1 MESEVASLSLARVLM
16 EGIKE
21 MVFVVRVDGVNSF
34 TYDFLNNA
42 VIERTS
48 LVLASVGKTFDEV
61 HSTLITKFLNEKY
74 NEVVQTAQS
83 TSYEDSF
90 YSKEN
95 KLFYSKTLL
104 TPFFDNRGKCTH
116 IVSLVKDMTSEKT
129 AKLESERIRERLEE
143 SSARYRS
150 LFDNN
155 ADAIFTVDFN
165 AHITGGNSSG
175 SKLSGY
181 FMKELAGKS
190 FFDFVIAEDINRAKD
205 HFRLSVLGEIKD
217 WRLSISNKSG
227 KSIACLVKFIPIS
240 VKNKITGFYMIAKD
254 MTELDKISGLYEAGE
269 ENFRIIAENVH
280 DVIILMDQDKKYLYM
295 SPSSENIFGFRADT
309 IIGQKPFHN
318 VHPEDTIAAE
328 RAFNLAAKDGSTF
341 QLQIRLLHK
350 NRGWI
355 WTEVSGTPVFGADQ
369 KFNRMVMVARD
380 ISIQKEYESQLHHF
394 AYFDSLTELPNR
406 RYFQAYATEKLEL
419 NDTSQRNLAVLLIDI
434 DDFKNINDQWG
445 HEIGDAVIQ
454 EFGYRLNRCMSGE
467 NMAARLGGDEFI
479 VLLTDADDKEKVSEI
494 TDVIYRV
501 MKEPINVQELSLHI
515 TISMG
520 VALAPT
526 EKIAISTI
534 MKRADM
540 AMYKAKRQEKNS
552 FCVSST

>member
-1 MESEVASLSLARVLM
+1 MESKVASLSFARVLM

-21 MVFVVRVDGVNSF
+21 MVFVVRVDGANSF

-48 LVLASVGKTFDEV
+48 LVSASVGKKLNEV
-61 HSTLITKFLNEKY
+61 HSTSMTTFLTERY
-74 NEVVQTAQS
+74 NEVVQTTQS
-83 TSYEDSF
+83 ISYEDSF
-90 YSKEN
+90 YCNRN
-95 KLFYSKTLL
+95 KLLYSKTVM
-104 TPFFDNRGKCTH
+104 TPFLDEKGICTH
-116 IVSLVKDMTSEKT
+116 IVSLVKDITNEKI
-129 AKLESERIRERLEE
+129 AKLESEGIRERLEE
-143 SSARYRS
+143 SNARYRS

-165 AHITGGNSSG
+165 GHITGGNSSG
-175 SKLSGY
+175 SILSGCA
-181 FMKELAGKS
+181 MKELAGKS
-190 FFDFVIAEDINRAKD
+190 FFDFVITEDVERAKNYF
-205 HFRLSVLGEIKD
+205 HLSILGDNKD
-217 WRLSISNKSG
+217 WRFSISNKSG

-240 VKNKITGFYMIAKD
+240 VKNNIPGFYMIVKD

-280 DVIILMDQDKKYLYM
+280 DVIILMDQDKQYLYM
-295 SPSSENIFGFRADT
+295 SPSCENIFGFRAEG
-309 IIGQKPFHN
+309 IIGKKPFYN
-318 VHPEDTIAAE
+318 VHPEDTSVAE
-328 RAFNLAAKDGSTF
+328 QAFNQAAKEGSTF

-350 NRGWI
+350 SRGWI
-355 WTEVSGTPVFGADQ
+355 WTEVSGMPVFGEDQ

-406 RYFQAYATEKLEL
+406 RYFQAYATEKLEQ
-419 NDTSQRNLAVLLIDI
+419 NDTSQRNLAILLIDI
-434 DDFKNINDQWG
+434 DDFKDINDQWG

-454 EFGYRLNRCMSGE
+454 EFGYRLNRCMVGE

-479 VLLTDADDKEKVSEI
+479 VLLTDAADKEKVSEV
-494 TDVIYRV
+494 TDAIYRIT
-501 MKEPINVQELSLHI
+501 KEPINVQELSLYI

-526 EKIAISTI
+526 EKTSISTI

-540 AMYKAKRQEKNS
+540 AMYKAKQLEKNS
-552 FCVSST
+552 FFVSPT